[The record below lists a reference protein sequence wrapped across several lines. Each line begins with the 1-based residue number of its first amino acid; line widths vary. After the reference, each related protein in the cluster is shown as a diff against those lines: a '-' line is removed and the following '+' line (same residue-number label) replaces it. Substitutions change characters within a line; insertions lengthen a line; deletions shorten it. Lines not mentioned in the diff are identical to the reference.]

1 MLRRFREHA
10 AKQDWFAVSLD
21 VAIVVVGVFLG
32 LQANNWNQE
41 RIERSEARE
50 YRAQI
55 IDNLRANEADVAM
68 RAQYYRQIQGHAI
81 AALNALKDPNASL
94 GEPFLVDAY
103 QASQVWLR
111 PFERTAYDE
120 LQGSGVARKIA
131 DARTRAQ
138 LSGYYVGA
146 RGFDARIGE
155 VTSYRETLRRAMDL
169 DVQERM
175 RSRCDDIVRNL
186 PGGVQAAVLPD
197 TCHLGLDPAVVANA
211 VAKLRAVPG
220 IREDL
225 TRLIVDIDQK
235 MLLYDRTA
243 RGATRLRKELE
254 KS

>member
-1 MLRRFREHA
+1 
-10 AKQDWFAVSLD
+10 
-21 VAIVVVGVFLG
+21 
-32 LQANNWNQE
+32 
-41 RIERSEARE
+41 
-50 YRAQI
+50 
-55 IDNLRANEADVAM
+55 
-68 RAQYYRQIQGHAI
+68 
-81 AALNALKDPNASL
+81 
-94 GEPFLVDAY
+94 
-103 QASQVWLR
+103 
-111 PFERTAYDE
+111 
-120 LQGSGVARKIA
+120 
-131 DARTRAQ
+131 
-138 LSGYYVGA
+138 
-146 RGFDARIGE
+146 
-155 VTSYRETLRRAMDL
+155 MDL

-243 RGATRLRKELE
+243 RGAARLRKELE

>member
-10 AKQDWFAVSLD
+10 ARQDWFAIGVD

-32 LQANNWNQE
+32 LQANNWNQA
-41 RIERSEARE
+41 RIERAEARE

-55 IDNLRANEADVAM
+55 IDDLRANEIDVGM
-68 RAQYYRQIQGHAI
+68 RAHYYRQVQEHAI
-81 AALNALKDPNASL
+81 AALNALKDPSASL

-175 RSRCDDIVRNL
+175 RSRCDDIVRNFS
-186 PGGVQAAVLPD
+186 GGVQAAAYP
-197 TCHLGLDPAVVANA
+197 TPATLA
-211 VAKLRAVPG
+211 LIQRSSRVPSPG
-220 IREDL
+220 SGPSRGF
-225 TRLIVDIDQK
+225 
-235 MLLYDRTA
+235 A
-243 RGATRLRKELE
+243 R
-254 KS
+254 S